1 LSTERNPLSG
11 STSSDTAPALA
22 LELAQALS
30 DPSLRRLVT
39 AWPTLT
45 GHFKAAVL
53 ALLLT
58 AP

>member
-1 LSTERNPLSG
+1 MAAERNHLSG
-11 STSSDTAPALA
+11 STSGGTATA
-22 LELAQALS
+22 LAQALS
-30 DPSLRRLVT
+30 DPNLERLVT